1 MRAKRWRKW
10 PILLVAVFTAFC
22 LGSCQDWGEMDPPS
36 GNQQLP
42 NLTELASYDFD
53 DLGSDVSI
61 GIYQGGKAPKV
72 VVDPQLDV
80 VLELDGGYV
89 SYANPLQ
96 YNTLQTGASLTG
108 WVKLNAEDANA
119 SVFCFSD
126 EAGNKLRLTG
136 NSDLYYNEEKL
147 NANSLLLTAG
157 EWHWFAVAAKPHGYA
172 IYIDGVAVDGTIAPG
187 EGEEVAK
194 AREVM
199 DFMTTAPRLYFGYGS
214 EETPSKMWIDEVT
227 VYKNLITD
235 AEVAKPELKD
245 PNPGGEEPRE
255 DIELPEPVWFNDF
268 EGDNADCTIH
278 GSGSFENEGG
288 VWGKVFQNDG
298 GAQRTHYLQ
307 LPADVLSHSAESQE
321 LSIGVWVNAKNT
333 AEAYNFAPLFMAYG
347 AAPVNNENTFPMFA
361 CQYRG
366 LLQINCAGYTD
377 FTADQNVAGI
387 NTEYNELG
395 GNDWLAD
402 DEWHYYTVTLTA
414 TNAKVYFDGEIRNE
428 WNVSGTEDNNVIAGL
443 FSNGA
448 DLNYICLGGNQAWAW
463 ADNDAAFMFDDIAIY
478 NKALTKEQIATIIEQ
493 KSGNLLSKA
502 TAYYPLAGTYEN
514 SITVGQNAAGSI
526 AGNGVAPSFVSDEI
540 RGDVLLIPAG
550 INADHGYVTIA
561 NPLAGKNN
569 LDGATVSLWVN
580 WTGTDPWSC
589 LWSFFDETNGT
600 GRLFLGNNAY
610 LGYNNGVYFD
620 ANNPAT
626 VTNAIPADSWT
637 MVTLTI
643 NNAGFA
649 IYVDGQL
656 KYDQDNVEAWASD
669 PAEAS
674 SDYDYG
680 LAMNTIKSSTNFYLN
695 HGAFWNLVETKVSD
709 LIIYDRVLSATEV
722 SELKELTSK

>member
-136 NSDLYYNEEKL
+136 NSNLYYNEEKL

-245 PNPGGEEPRE
+245 PVVPGGDEEE
-255 DIELPEPVWFNDF
+255 DYVIENPIVIGNTDCSTAWWTAFSPVMSVEDGDYMLHHKFINHTSGQQNFHNWILGISNGKAPGE
-268 EGDNADCTIH
+268 EGYQEYAVIRADNWGWLNGNAENTIANTEYPLTNTYDTSDDWAVFRDEMDGAIVDLTVKRTGTTLTMHADITTK
-278 GSGSFENEGG
+278 SGLDWDYDWSYGAIQNGPLGIFLTVEGG
-288 VWGKVFQNDG
+288 YLEIDPDEAYVGNVYEMGTNIV
-298 GAQRTHYLQ
+298 GAQDCSSAFWGAWSPKALVNGDAKVEFQFY
-307 LPADVLSHSAESQE
+307 DHSSKAA
-321 LSIGVWVNAKNT
+321 VWNYYAVVIT
-333 AEAYNFAPLFMAYG
+333 TG
-347 AAPVNNENTFPMFA
+347 AHPSE
-361 CQYRG
+361 
-366 LLQINCAGYTD
+366 AGYSASGELLILRSDPYGWGSLYDAACITTVDGTD
-377 FTADQNVAGI
+377 YMASADGALVTLSVNRKGTAISYIASFGDDSITPYTYQADNFPADQNQWAMF
-387 NTEYNELG
+387 L
-395 GNDWLAD
+395 
-402 DEWHYYTVTLTA
+402 TV
-414 TNAKVYFDGEIRNE
+414 DGC
-428 WNVSGTEDNNVIAGL
+428 W
-443 FSNGA
+443 
-448 DLNYICLGGNQAWAW
+448 Y
-463 ADNDAAFMFDDIAIY
+463 DIISI
-478 NKALTKEQIATIIEQ
+478 KT
-493 KSGNLLSKA
+493 
-502 TAYYPLAGTYEN
+502 YP
-514 SITVGQNAAGSI
+514 
-526 AGNGVAPSFVSDEI
+526 F
-540 RGDVLLIPAG
+540 
-550 INADHGYVTIA
+550 IA
-561 NPLAGKNN
+561 NN
-569 LDGATVSLWVN
+569 
-580 WTGTDPWSC
+580 
-589 LWSFFDETNGT
+589 
-600 GRLFLGNNAY
+600 
-610 LGYNNGVYFD
+610 
-620 ANNPAT
+620 
-626 VTNAIPADSWT
+626 
-637 MVTLTI
+637 
-643 NNAGFA
+643 
-649 IYVDGQL
+649 
-656 KYDQDNVEAWASD
+656 
-669 PAEAS
+669 
-674 SDYDYG
+674 
-680 LAMNTIKSSTNFYLN
+680 
-695 HGAFWNLVETKVSD
+695 
-709 LIIYDRVLSATEV
+709 
-722 SELKELTSK
+722 

>member
-245 PNPGGEEPRE
+245 PNPGGEEPGEETGMIVVGQE
-255 DIELPEPVWFNDF
+255 DFSSGFFMDYSPLINVESGDCEFHYHFINHAQGANAWENWILGISNGKLPNEDGYVEYYRVRSDAYGWKDNMATPIGNGTGLYQPEYTYDWATYNQDMIDATVDLTVKRVGTTLTIDGLVTTTSGEEMTCKWNITDCPTGAIGAFLSVEKAYLEIDPEEVYVSNLYSRGSNIVGAQDCSTAWWGAWTPKVLFNGDGKVEFQFYDHSSKANIWNYYVTVITTGLHPTEVGYDASGELLILRNDLFGWGNIYNAEYMTEVDGIENMQS
-268 EGDNADCTIH
+268 ADGALVTLSVERKGANI
-278 GSGSFENEGG
+278 SYAASFESGNSTITPYTY
-288 VWGKVFQNDG
+288 Q
-298 GAQRTHYLQ
+298 
-307 LPADVLSHSAESQE
+307 AD
-321 LSIGVWVNAKNT
+321 
-333 AEAYNFAPLFMAYG
+333 NFP
-347 AAPVNNENTFPMFA
+347 
-361 CQYRG
+361 
-366 LLQINCAGYTD
+366 
-377 FTADQNVAGI
+377 ADQNQWAMF
-387 NTEYNELG
+387 L
-395 GNDWLAD
+395 
-402 DEWHYYTVTLTA
+402 TV
-414 TNAKVYFDGEIRNE
+414 DGC
-428 WNVSGTEDNNVIAGL
+428 W
-443 FSNGA
+443 
-448 DLNYICLGGNQAWAW
+448 Y
-463 ADNDAAFMFDDIAIY
+463 DIISI
-478 NKALTKEQIATIIEQ
+478 KT
-493 KSGNLLSKA
+493 
-502 TAYYPLAGTYEN
+502 YP
-514 SITVGQNAAGSI
+514 
-526 AGNGVAPSFVSDEI
+526 F
-540 RGDVLLIPAG
+540 
-550 INADHGYVTIA
+550 IA
-561 NPLAGKNN
+561 NN
-569 LDGATVSLWVN
+569 
-580 WTGTDPWSC
+580 
-589 LWSFFDETNGT
+589 
-600 GRLFLGNNAY
+600 
-610 LGYNNGVYFD
+610 
-620 ANNPAT
+620 
-626 VTNAIPADSWT
+626 
-637 MVTLTI
+637 
-643 NNAGFA
+643 
-649 IYVDGQL
+649 
-656 KYDQDNVEAWASD
+656 
-669 PAEAS
+669 
-674 SDYDYG
+674 
-680 LAMNTIKSSTNFYLN
+680 
-695 HGAFWNLVETKVSD
+695 
-709 LIIYDRVLSATEV
+709 
-722 SELKELTSK
+722 